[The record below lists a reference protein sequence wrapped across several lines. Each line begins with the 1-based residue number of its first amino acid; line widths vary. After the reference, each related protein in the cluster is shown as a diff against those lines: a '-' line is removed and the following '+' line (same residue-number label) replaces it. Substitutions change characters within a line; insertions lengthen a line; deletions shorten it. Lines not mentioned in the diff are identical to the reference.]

1 LSSNGKDPFYIEIYK
16 LTGLRTKN
24 LNLYQLAFKH
34 KSKNQENN
42 ERLEFLGD
50 SVLDAVISAIIYSN
64 FPEKNEGELSK
75 LRSKMVS
82 RNMLNKLGNNLNLLS
97 LISYRETQT
106 QDGLDNTVGN
116 ALEALIGAIYLDQGY
131 AACQLFI
138 ESKLVGPYIDWH
150 KLEAQVVDHKSSLFR
165 YCQKHKKLLTFVLL
179 NENLEDDNKRFHI
192 AVNVDHEQV
201 ADNYG
206 KSKKI
211 AEQKAAKIAL
221 DTFC

>member
-1 LSSNGKDPFYIEIYK
+1 MSSNGKDPFYIEIYK

-34 KSKNQENN
+34 KSKNLENN

-50 SVLDAVISAIIYSN
+50 SVL
-64 FPEKNEGELSK
+64 EKNEGELSK

-138 ESKLVGPYIDWH
+138 ENKLVGPYIDWH